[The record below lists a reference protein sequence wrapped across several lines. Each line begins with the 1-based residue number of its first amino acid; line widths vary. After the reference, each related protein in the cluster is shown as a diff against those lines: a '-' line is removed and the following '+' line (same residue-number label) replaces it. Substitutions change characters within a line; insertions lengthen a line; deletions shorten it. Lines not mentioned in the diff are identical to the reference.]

1 MCQNVTQNAQM
12 GLYPTTD
19 SGIPEEIF
27 PRGGGGFETGACNMY
42 ACVFKKDI
50 LNLHVVTFSYA

>member
-12 GLYPTTD
+12 GLYPTPHR
-19 SGIPEEIF
+19 GVHEEIF
-27 PRGGGGFETGACNMY
+27 PMDGLGRGACNMY